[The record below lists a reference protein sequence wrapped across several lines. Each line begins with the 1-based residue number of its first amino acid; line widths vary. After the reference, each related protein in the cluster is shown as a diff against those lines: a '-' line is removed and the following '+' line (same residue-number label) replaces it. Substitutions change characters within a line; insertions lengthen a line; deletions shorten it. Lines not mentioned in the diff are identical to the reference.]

1 MEKLVIATRSSP
13 LALRQA
19 NEIADTLK
27 EAGFSIEMKA
37 IETIGD
43 KKLDVTISKIGDKGV
58 FTQELEEMLL
68 NGEAHLAVHSAK
80 DMPSRLPEGL
90 EIVAFTIREKPIDVL
105 VSEKKDFQLENKKLL
120 IGTASTRRV
129 ATLKRYF
136 PEIET
141 VTIRGNLQTRIRKM
155 KEGQCDALLLAYAG
169 IYRMGYLELISQE
182 LDIKVFTPAV
192 GQGSMA
198 IEISKNLLPAIK
210 LRLQNVLQDPET
222 ALALNAERAFLRK
235 MDGGCSIPVFG
246 YAKYENDLLTITGG
260 IISLDG
266 KEEIRKILT
275 QEMAVSDIGNAILLG
290 QKLGET
296 ILNAGGDSI
305 LSKIKQN
312 LQH

>member
-27 EAGFSIEMKA
+27 EAGFSIEIKA

-246 YAKYENDLLTITGG
+246 YAKYQKDLLTITGG

>member
-1 MEKLVIATRSSP
+1 MEKLIIATRSSP
-13 LALRQA
+13 LALWQA
-19 NEIADTLK
+19 NEIANKLN
-27 EAGFSIEMKA
+27 EAGFSTELKA

-43 KKLDVTISKIGDKGV
+43 KKLDVTLSKIGDKGV

-68 NGEAHLAVHSAK
+68 KGEAHLAVHSAK
-80 DMPSRLPEGL
+80 DMPSKLPEGL
-90 EIVAFTIREKPIDVL
+90 EIVAFTERENPIDVL
-105 VSEKKDFQLENKKLL
+105 VSDKTGFQLENKKLV

-169 IYRMGYLELISQE
+169 MFRMGFADLITQQ
-182 LDIKVFTPAV
+182 LDIKIFTPAV

-198 IEISKNLLPAIK
+198 IEISSDLPPAIK
-210 LRLQNVLQDPET
+210 IRLQKILQEPKT
-222 ALALNAERAFLRK
+222 ALSINAERAFLRQ

-246 YAKYENDLLTITGG
+246 YSSYENGILKITGG

-266 KEEIRKILT
+266 MEEIRQTMEL
-275 QEMAVSDIGNAILLG
+275 EMEVNQIENAILLG
-290 QKLGET
+290 RKLGQN
-296 ILNAGGDSI
+296 ILNSGGDSI

-312 LQH
+312 LQR

>member
-210 LRLQNVLQDPET
+210 LRLQNVLQDTET
-222 ALALNAERAFLRK
+222 ALALN
-235 MDGGCSIPVFG
+235 S
-246 YAKYENDLLTITGG
+246 
-260 IISLDG
+260 
-266 KEEIRKILT
+266 
-275 QEMAVSDIGNAILLG
+275 
-290 QKLGET
+290 
-296 ILNAGGDSI
+296 
-305 LSKIKQN
+305 
-312 LQH
+312 

>member
-275 QEMAVSDIGNAILLG
+275 QEMTVSDIGNAILLG

>member
-210 LRLQNVLQDPET
+210 LRLQNVLQDTET

-275 QEMAVSDIGNAILLG
+275 QEMTVSDIGNAILLG

>member
-13 LALRQA
+13 LALWQA
-19 NEIADTLK
+19 NDIANKLK
-27 EAGFSIEMKA
+27 EAGFSTELKA

-43 KKLDVTISKIGDKGV
+43 KKQDVTISKIGDKGV

-68 NGEAHLAVHSAK
+68 KAEAHLAVHSAK
-80 DMPSRLPEGL
+80 DMPSSLPEGL
-90 EIVAFTIREKPIDVL
+90 EIVAFTKREKPVDVL
-105 VSEKKDFQLENKKLL
+105 VSEKRAFQLENKKLI

-141 VTIRGNLQTRIRKM
+141 LTIRGNLQTRIRKM
-155 KEGQCDALLLAYAG
+155 KEGQCDALILAYAG
-169 IYRMGYLELISQE
+169 IYRMGYVDLISQE

-198 IEISKNLLPAIK
+198 IEISGNLLPAIK
-210 LRLQNVLQDPET
+210 VRLQKLLQHPET
-222 ALALNAERAFLRK
+222 ALAINAERAFLRK
-235 MDGGCSIPVFG
+235 MNGGCSIPVFG
-246 YAKYENDLLTITGG
+246 YANYKNGMLTITGG

-266 KEEIRKILT
+266 KEEVREIMIE
-275 QEMAVSDIGNAILLG
+275 QIAVSEIDKAVLLG

-296 ILNAGGDSI
+296 ILNTGGDSI
-305 LSKIKQN
+305 LTKIKQN